1 MPKSDAKNNEKNLF
15 IAETICFAYHLLSL
29 KKQNISYLILIQKK
43 KNLFKIDVLP
53 AYSQLHSTH
62 GKCQLSQI
70 SP

>member
-43 KNLFKIDVLP
+43 KI
-53 AYSQLHSTH
+53 YSKSMY
-62 GKCQLSQI
+62 CQLILNFILLTANAS
-70 SP
+70 